1 MERFAPLRSLGNYLK
16 EAKKEYSWAI
26 GEGFKVCNK
35 KEEIDKLVEL
45 KANTEKLSQT
55 KKEELEKLEKKYKK
69 ADYLTGKPTLPTE
82 AFTEKGIDE
91 IQIHD
96 LKEKYFERNRQKNK
110 SIFKSPHLLI
120 KEKVTKNSIPIIF
133 RNDDLSF
140 KRDIIG
146 IHAPEHQID
155 DLLEIEKRI
164 KNNRTYLFYV
174 AGFSGRYMIGRAT
187 SILKEDIESLPFP
200 EDETELELSEIEQ
213 ILVDDV
219 LDYMLDFRRN
229 GEKSVGEKP
238 VDDHQLHQFS
248 EIYCKVLNSVY
259 KEFKPYE
266 PLPTDSF
273 ICFPFY
279 YKDKPQ
285 IRKGSMDELEA
296 ALYELIQNNTSTNS
310 RIVRMLRVYENNTI
324 YLIKPKQ
331 TRYWLRSVAIRDAD
345 DTFADLVVQG
355 Y

>member
-1 MERFAPLRSLGNYLK
+1 
-16 EAKKEYSWAI
+16 
-26 GEGFKVCNK
+26 
-35 KEEIDKLVEL
+35 
-45 KANTEKLSQT
+45 
-55 KKEELEKLEKKYKK
+55 
-69 ADYLTGKPTLPTE
+69 
-82 AFTEKGIDE
+82 
-91 IQIHD
+91 
-96 LKEKYFERNRQKNK
+96 
-110 SIFKSPHLLI
+110 
-120 KEKVTKNSIPIIF
+120 
-133 RNDDLSF
+133 
-140 KRDIIG
+140 
-146 IHAPEHQID
+146 
-155 DLLEIEKRI
+155 
-164 KNNRTYLFYV
+164 
-174 AGFSGRYMIGRAT
+174 MIGRAT
-187 SILKEDIESLPFP
+187 AILKKDIESLPYP
-200 EDETELELSEIEQ
+200 EDETELELTETEQ

-238 VDDHQLHQFS
+238 VNDYQLQQFS

-259 KEFKPYE
+259 KEFQPYD
-266 PLPTDSF
+266 PLQTNSF

-285 IRKGSMDELEA
+285 IMTGSMDELEND
-296 ALYELIQNNTSTNS
+296 LYELIQNNTSTNS